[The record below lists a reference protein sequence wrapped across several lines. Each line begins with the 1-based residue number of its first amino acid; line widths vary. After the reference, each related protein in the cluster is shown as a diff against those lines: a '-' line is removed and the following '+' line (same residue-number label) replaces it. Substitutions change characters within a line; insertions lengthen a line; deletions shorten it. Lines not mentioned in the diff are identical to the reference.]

1 MLVSLNWLK
10 NYVDFGDLTPEELAE
25 KITKSGIEVDSIDYV
40 ISESSD
46 NIVVGYV
53 KECEQHPNADK
64 LKLCE
69 VDVGEEELLQII
81 CGAPNVAQGQKVVV
95 AKPGAVLPGSFK
107 IKKVKLR
114 GIESNGMICSL
125 QELSVGER
133 FIHTQFAEGIVV
145 LPDDAVVGEKVDNLL
160 NLDDAILEFD
170 LTPNRADA
178 LSMLGV
184 AYEVAAILD
193 KEVTLPEPTMPT
205 SGEKASDYV
214 NVKVDDAEACP
225 YYGAFIIKDVEVK
238 PAPLWMQNYLLAAGI
253 RSINNVV
260 DITNYVLLEYG
271 QPLHAFD
278 YDLVDAKEIVVRRAD
293 DNEEIVIL
301 DDQTRTLTPDNLLIT
316 NGKEGIALA
325 GVMGGADT
333 EVNDETKTI
342 LLEAAYF
349 DGQIIRQTVKET
361 GLRSEAST
369 RYERGID
376 PNRVREAGIRACEL
390 LAKYANGT
398 VVSDVVEFDDLNRN
412 ERVVEVN
419 TEAVNR
425 RLGTAISNEEIEMI
439 LRKLGFTFDVS
450 GDDMTV
456 HIPTRRGDITIFE
469 DMLEE
474 IARIYGYDHL
484 PYTLPTNASKPGGLT
499 EEQVLRRQV
508 KSYMQSIGLSE
519 AITYSLLNKTDA
531 TSLISPELPKDLQPV
546 SLSMPMSE
554 DHQYLRLSILPE
566 LLNRLTYNIAR
577 KQANVALY
585 ELGSVF
591 LSDEKEVT
599 KQPKEH
605 TRLSG
610 AVTGTWLSHPW
621 QQEVK
626 SVDFYVVKGI
636 VEGLFNYLNLDVT
649 YQQTQMEDMH
659 PGRCATIR
667 HGDKTIGFL
676 GQIHPAFANERD
688 LKDTYV
694 FDLDMEYILTIP
706 REPLMYETVP
716 KYPSILRDVAFVV
729 SESVHAGDLQA
740 EIKRIGGPLVTQV
753 EAFDVY
759 MGDNLKEDEKSLAF
773 NIHYQDPEKTLTD
786 EEVDTSMKEIMT
798 AINDQFGGYVRS

>member
-1 MLVSLNWLK
+1 
-10 NYVDFGDLTPEELAE
+10 T
-25 KITKSGIEVDSIDYV
+25 
-40 ISESSD
+40 
-46 NIVVGYV
+46 
-53 KECEQHPNADK
+53 
-64 LKLCE
+64 
-69 VDVGEEELLQII
+69 
-81 CGAPNVAQGQKVVV
+81 
-95 AKPGAVLPGSFK
+95 
-107 IKKVKLR
+107 
-114 GIESNGMICSL
+114 
-125 QELSVGER
+125 
-133 FIHTQFAEGIVV
+133 
-145 LPDDAVVGEKVDNLL
+145 
-160 NLDDAILEFD
+160 
-170 LTPNRADA
+170 
-178 LSMLGV
+178 
-184 AYEVAAILD
+184 
-193 KEVTLPEPTMPT
+193 
-205 SGEKASDYV
+205 
-214 NVKVDDAEACP
+214 
-225 YYGAFIIKDVEVK
+225 
-238 PAPLWMQNYLLAAGI
+238 
-253 RSINNVV
+253 
-260 DITNYVLLEYG
+260 
-271 QPLHAFD
+271 
-278 YDLVDAKEIVVRRAD
+278 
-293 DNEEIVIL
+293 L

-325 GVMGGADT
+325 GAMGGADT

-390 LAKYANGT
+390 LAKYTNGT
-398 VVSDVVEFDDLNRN
+398 VVSDIVEFDDLDRN

-425 RLGTAISNEEIEMI
+425 RLGTDISNEEIETI
-439 LRKLGFTFDVS
+439 LCKLGLTFDVS

-456 HIPTRRGDITIFE
+456 HITIRLGDIMIFE
-469 DMLEE
+469 DMLDE
-474 IARIYGYDHL
+474 IASIYGYDHL
-484 PYTLPTNASKPGGLT
+484 PYTLTTNASKSGGLT
-499 EEQVLRRQV
+499 DEQVLCRKV
-508 KSYMQSIGLSE
+508 KNYMRSIGLSE
-519 AITYSLLNKTDA
+519 AITYSLLNKADA
-531 TSLISPELPKDLQPV
+531 TSLISPELPKDLNPV
-546 SLSMPMSE
+546 SLAMPMSE
-554 DHQYLRLSILPE
+554 DHQYLRLSLLPE

-621 QQEVK
+621 QQEFK
-626 SVDFYVVKGI
+626 SVYFYVVKGI

-694 FDLDMEYILTIP
+694 FDLDMEYILTI
-706 REPLMYETVP
+706 
-716 KYPSILRDVAFVV
+716 
-729 SESVHAGDLQA
+729 
-740 EIKRIGGPLVTQV
+740 
-753 EAFDVY
+753 
-759 MGDNLKEDEKSLAF
+759 
-773 NIHYQDPEKTLTD
+773 
-786 EEVDTSMKEIMT
+786 
-798 AINDQFGGYVRS
+798 